1 MKNLLRNGRFLIGL
15 AGIGLLV
22 TLGATQ
28 AIVEQV
34 IAANKEELKW
44 GPMFEVDPLWPK
56 PLPNHWVVGAVIGVA
71 VDDRDHVWIVH
82 RDSTLNAGEIEA
94 STDPKVAV
102 DCCVAAP
109 PVLEFDQAGNLVGH
123 WGGPGEGYEWPE
135 ANHGITV
142 DYKGNVWIGSSGAE
156 DAQVLKFT
164 MNGNFLL
171 QVGRPGMAGGNHD
184 MSNFSRPTKIFVDP
198 RANEAYV
205 ADGYGNRRVVV
216 IDADTGTFKRYWGGY
231 GNTPDES
238 EAVRYDPN
246 GPPAK
251 QFGSTTSK
259 AVHCAELSHDQLLY
273 VCDRKNNRIQVFRPD
288 GTFVKEMLIERQTL
302 GSGAVWDIAFSR
314 DADQTYLYV
323 ADGTNEKVYI
333 VERKTLEMVSSFGDG
348 GRQPGQFYGTHSIA
362 TDSHGSL
369 YTTETFEGKRLQKFV
384 YKGMGPI
391 RSPHQGVLW
400 PASAN

>member
-1 MKNLLRNGRFLIGL
+1 MKNAPYTRALAVGTTCLGL
-15 AGIGLLV
+15 
-22 TLGATQ
+22 
-28 AIVEQV
+28 V
-34 IAANKEELKW
+34 IALGFGQARLDRVVAAENEGLTW
-44 GPMFEVDPLWPK
+44 GPTFEVDPLWPQ

-71 VDDRDHVWIVH
+71 VDERDHVWIVH

-94 STDPKVAV
+94 AADPQVAV
-102 DCCVAAP
+102 DCCVPAP
-109 PVLEFDQAGNLVGH
+109 PVLEFDPSGQLVGY
-123 WGGPGEGYEWPE
+123 WGGPADGYEWPE

-142 DYKGNVWIGSSGAE
+142 DYKGNVWIGSSGGD

-164 MNGNFLL
+164 KTGKFLL
-171 QVGRPGMAGGNHD
+171 QVGHAGGAGGNHD

-198 RANEAYV
+198 IANEAYV

-216 IDADTGTFKRYWGGY
+216 IDADTGEFKRYWGAY
-231 GNTPDES
+231 GDVPDEDA
-238 EAVRYDPN
+238 AVRYDPD

-251 QFGSTTSK
+251 QFGDTSSK
-259 AVHCAELSHDQLLY
+259 AVHCAELSHDRLLY

-288 GTFVKEMLIERQTL
+288 GKFVEEMFIEKATL

-314 DADQTYLYV
+314 DADQTYLFV

-333 VERKTLEMVSSFGDG
+333 VERETLDLISSFGDG

-362 TDSHGSL
+362 ADSHGNL

-384 YKGMGPI
+384 HTGMGTI

-400 PASAN
+400 PTRRN